1 MDEIQINPETS
12 SEGEATRDAMQQNL
26 DDATYDGASYIE
38 QSGDYRQSESIQT
51 SLIDSAASAGAT
63 DVSNEQPTDQAAVV
77 KSIDPQTGQS
87 KTTGTGR
94 RKTAPGETEAVVDQE
109 SLSRSGGI
117 SDRELDPGK
126 TRDADEKTESGT
138 GKRLPAGPTGAIQTS
153 AARAGSLA
161 GSSRMPA
168 DKAGIPQ
175 LERQL
180 PEAKVAAIGM
190 GKNGLITEGGTK
202 SGLSGTIQG
211 SMKSGLSGTF
221 DGGRPKNHSSKGG
234 LPVFGGGSRGD
245 STDDK
250 IHSML
255 YGHKTHSENSKLGR
269 WLTMKA
275 GENGNDFVLEP
286 DGKGVW
292 ELHDD
297 GYWYLHLLDDEEAP
311 AEKKQMGDPIDPDFG
326 MPYTGMSGGT
336 GEKDPFPKGPEE
348 GPDREAG
355 FLQRISTKGMTH
367 RGSGLVGM
375 GSTGDQNFSPDGESD
390 EDDSGR
396 FHGGLFGGDRVLP
409 NNPDD
414 PDYYTPNVLDQGD
427 KSKKAS
433 S

>member
-1 MDEIQINPETS
+1 MDEIRIQPEQAKDAGD
-12 SEGEATRDAMQQNL
+12 SERRSL
-26 DDATYDGASYIE
+26 DSATYQPGECIE
-38 QSGDYRQSESIQT
+38 QGGDYRQAEAVQT
-51 SLIDSAASAGAT
+51 MLAVPAATAASAGAT
-63 DVSNEQPTDQAAVV
+63 DVSNQQPTDRAAFV
-77 KSIDPQTGQS
+77 KSIDPQTGQP

-94 RKTAPGETEAVVDQE
+94 RKTAPGGTEAAIDQE
-109 SLSRSGGI
+109 SLSRPGGT

-126 TRDADEKTESGT
+126 TRDAGDTGESSA
-138 GKRLPAGPTGAIQTS
+138 GKRLPTGPTGAVQTG
-153 AARAGSLA
+153 AAHTGSLA
-161 GSSRMPA
+161 GSSRVPA
-168 DKAGIPQ
+168 GKAGVPQ
-175 LERQL
+175 PERQL

-190 GKNGLITEGGTK
+190 GKSGVITEGGTQ
-202 SGLSGTIQG
+202 SSLSGTIQG

-245 STDDK
+245 STDNK
-250 IHSML
+250 INSML
-255 YGHKTHSENSKLGR
+255 NGHRAHSENSPLGR

-275 GENGNDFVLEP
+275 GQNGNDFVLEP
-286 DGKGVW
+286 DGEHVW

-297 GYWYLHLLDDEEAP
+297 GYWYIHLLDDEKAP

-336 GEKDPFPKGPEE
+336 GKKDPFPKGPEE

-355 FLQRISTKGMTH
+355 FLRRISSKGMTH
-367 RGSGLVGM
+367 RESGLVGM
-375 GSTGDQNFSPDGESD
+375 GSTGDQTFSPDGESD

-427 KSKKAS
+427 KAWKAS